1 MASKKNVMKKKVL
14 LSKTLPYIKKEF
26 KLVLLTFI
34 LTILTA
40 CLSAST
46 PFITKAILDTFLPDR
61 DYDMVTKMLILYG
74 FIVIILFIVRY
85 LFQFVNNLTGMRIEK
100 RIREDAMYKVNL
112 LPVDYFSLEP
122 DGKIVAKITSDSNGI
137 RIFYVKMFEIFNA
150 IINII
155 IVYVCVI
162 IMEPMLGLIILGLV
176 PILILWITIYR
187 KWVHKYFVNTREI
200 GSRITGKL
208 NENISGAMI
217 IEVFNKENDINKEY
231 NDLTWSYVKNERK
244 AQQLNNAFGFELLS
258 FLKRLAEIALLM
270 YLGFESIS
278 IGGAVLTI
286 GLVAALV
293 ENLDKMINPFT
304 TIFDSLNELEDAMVG
319 ATRCYLFID
328 EMNDTMTEEGELSPK
343 LLGDVEFNNVSFE
356 YVPGTPILK
365 NFTYSAK
372 RGMTVGIVG
381 ATGAGKST
389 LMNLLLRYNDYQSGS
404 IKIDGYEI
412 KNYNKKSYRENMGI
426 VLQTPSLFAGTIK
439 SNVTLERDYSDT
451 DVRNALIQVGAED
464 LLLKNNNDINAPV
477 TFKGENLSLG
487 EKQLICFARI
497 ILRNPA
503 ILVLDEAT
511 ANIDSE
517 TEEKIQ
523 NAMHVISEKRTTFI
537 IAHRL
542 STIKDADEIIV
553 MSHGDIVGVGKHN
566 ELYKTCDTY
575 KDMYDS
581 QFKNFKN

>member
-1 MASKKNVMKKKVL
+1 MAKKNVMKKKAL
-14 LSKTLPYIKKEF
+14 ISRTIPYIKKEKKF
-26 KLVLLTFI
+26 VILTFI

-40 CLSAST
+40 VLSAST
-46 PFITKAILDTFLPDR
+46 PFITKAILDTFLPHKE
-61 DYDMVTKMLILYG
+61 YDMVIRLLIIYG
-74 FIVIILFIVRY
+74 VIILTLFIVRY
-85 LFQFVNNLTGMRIEK
+85 LFQFVNNYTGMRIEK
-100 RIREDAMYKVNL
+100 RIREDAMFKINM

-155 IVYVCVI
+155 IVYAGVI

-176 PILILWITIYR
+176 PILMLWITLYR

-200 GSRITGKL
+200 GSKITGKL
-208 NENISGAMI
+208 NENISGASI
-217 IEVFNKENDINKEY
+217 IEIFNKEDFINKEY

-244 AQQLNNAFGFELLS
+244 AQQLNNAFGFELLQ
-258 FLKRLAEIALLM
+258 FIKRLAEIALLM
-270 YLGFESIS
+270 YLGFESINVV
-278 IGGAVLTI
+278 GVTLTI
-286 GLVAALV
+286 GLVSALV

-328 EMNDTMTEEGELSPK
+328 EINDTKTTEGEIAPK
-343 LLGDVEFNNVSFE
+343 LEGNVEFKDVCFE
-356 YVPGTPILK
+356 YVEGTPILK

-372 RGMTVGIVG
+372 QGMTVGIVG

-389 LMNLLLRYNDYQSGS
+389 LMNILLRYNDYQSGS
-404 IKIDGYEI
+404 VKIDGYEI
-412 KNYNKKSYRENMGI
+412 KDFNKQSYRENMGI
-426 VLQTPSLFAGTIK
+426 VLQTPALFAGTIK
-439 SNVTLERDYSDT
+439 SNVTMERDYT
-451 DVRNALIQVGAED
+451 DEEVINALIQVGASD

-477 TFKGENLSLG
+477 SFKGENLSLG

-497 ILRNPA
+497 ILRNPS

-517 TEEKIQ
+517 TEGKIQ
-523 NAMHVISEKRTTFI
+523 NAMKVISKKRTTFI

-553 MSHGDIVGVGKHN
+553 MDHGSIVGLGRHN
-566 ELYKTCDTY
+566 DLYINCPTY

-581 QFKNFKN
+581 QFKNFKY

>member
-1 MASKKNVMKKKVL
+1 
-14 LSKTLPYIKKEF
+14 
-26 KLVLLTFI
+26 
-34 LTILTA
+34 
-40 CLSAST
+40 
-46 PFITKAILDTFLPDR
+46 
-61 DYDMVTKMLILYG
+61 
-74 FIVIILFIVRY
+74 
-85 LFQFVNNLTGMRIEK
+85 
-100 RIREDAMYKVNL
+100 
-112 LPVDYFSLEP
+112 
-122 DGKIVAKITSDSNGI
+122 
-137 RIFYVKMFEIFNA
+137 
-150 IINII
+150 
-155 IVYVCVI
+155 
-162 IMEPMLGLIILGLV
+162 MEPMLGLIILGLV

-217 IEVFNKENDINKEY
+217 IEVFNKEADINKEY
-231 NDLTWSYVKNERK
+231 NDLTWNYVTNERK
-244 AQQLNNAFGFELLS
+244 AQQLNNAFGFELLQ

-328 EMNDTMTEEGELSPK
+328 EVNDTMTLEGELSPK
-343 LLGDVEFNNVSFE
+343 LAGDVEFNNVSFE
-356 YVPGTPILK
+356 YVANTPILK
-365 NFTYSAK
+365 NFTYKAN

-412 KNYNKKSYRENMGI
+412 KNYNKQSYRENMGI
-426 VLQTPSLFAGTIK
+426 VLQTPALFAGTIK
-439 SNVTLERDYSDT
+439 SNVTLERDYKDE

-464 LLLKNNNDINAPV
+464 LLIKNNNDINAPV
-477 TFKGENLSLG
+477 SFKGENLSLG

-553 MSHGDIVGVGKHN
+553 MSHGDIVGVGKHA

-581 QFKNFKN
+581 QFKNYKN

>member
-1 MASKKNVMKKKVL
+1 
-14 LSKTLPYIKKEF
+14 
-26 KLVLLTFI
+26 
-34 LTILTA
+34 
-40 CLSAST
+40 
-46 PFITKAILDTFLPDR
+46 
-61 DYDMVTKMLILYG
+61 
-74 FIVIILFIVRY
+74 
-85 LFQFVNNLTGMRIEK
+85 
-100 RIREDAMYKVNL
+100 
-112 LPVDYFSLEP
+112 
-122 DGKIVAKITSDSNGI
+122 
-137 RIFYVKMFEIFNA
+137 
-150 IINII
+150 
-155 IVYVCVI
+155 
-162 IMEPMLGLIILGLV
+162 
-176 PILILWITIYR
+176 
-187 KWVHKYFVNTREI
+187 
-200 GSRITGKL
+200 
-208 NENISGAMI
+208 
-217 IEVFNKENDINKEY
+217 
-231 NDLTWSYVKNERK
+231 
-244 AQQLNNAFGFELLS
+244 
-258 FLKRLAEIALLM
+258 
-270 YLGFESIS
+270 
-278 IGGAVLTI
+278 
-286 GLVAALV
+286 
-293 ENLDKMINPFT
+293 
-304 TIFDSLNELEDAMVG
+304 MVG

-328 EMNDTMTEEGELSPK
+328 EVNDTMTEEGELSPK

-439 SNVTLERDYSDT
+439 SNVTLERDYSDS

>member
-1 MASKKNVMKKKVL
+1 MASRKNVMKKKAL
-14 LSKTLPYIKKEF
+14 LNKTIPYIKKEF
-26 KLVLLTFI
+26 KFFLLTFI

-46 PFITKAILDTFLPDR
+46 PFITKAILDTFLPEK

-74 FIVIILFIVRY
+74 SIVLILFIVRY
-85 LFQFVNNLTGMRIEK
+85 LFQFVNNYTGMRIEK

-150 IINII
+150 IINIA

-200 GSRITGKL
+200 GSKITGKL
-208 NENISGAMI
+208 NENISGAPI
-217 IEVFNKENDINKEY
+217 IEIFNKEDDINKEY
-231 NDLTWSYVKNERK
+231 NDLTWSYVKNERR
-244 AQQLNNAFGFELLS
+244 AQRLNNAFGFELLS

-270 YLGFESIS
+270 YLGFESIQ

-319 ATRCYLFID
+319 ATRCYNFID
-328 EMNDTMTEEGELSPK
+328 EANDTMTIDGELSPN

-356 YVPGTPILK
+356 YVEGTPILK
-365 NFTYSAK
+365 NFTYKAK

-412 KNYNKKSYRENMGI
+412 KNYNKKSYRKNLGI
-426 VLQTPSLFAGTIK
+426 VLQTPALFAGTIK
-439 SNVTLERDYSDT
+439 SNVTLERDYSDL
-451 DVRNALIQVGAED
+451 DVKNALIQVGASE
-464 LLLKNNNDINAPV
+464 LLEKNNNDVNSLV
-477 TFKGENLSLG
+477 SFKGENLSLG

-517 TEEKIQ
+517 TEKKIQ

-553 MSHGDIVGVGKHN
+553 MDHGVIAGIGKHN
-566 ELYKTCDTY
+566 DLYNKCDIY

-581 QFKNFKN
+581 QFNNFKN